1 MSNESKPPKQN
12 NNNNIKKDFK
22 SKFKIVLKL
31 LKASA
36 GIKMLSKELKIFLA
50 QLIFN
55 ERHIL
60 FGDCGPNLSKVEK
73 QEKWVEIF
81 IKLNAMGAN
90 IPDYKVPNLS
100 LIT

>member
-12 NNNNIKKDFK
+12 NNNNINKDFK
-22 SKFKIVLKL
+22 SKLFKKL

-36 GIKMLSKELKIFLA
+36 GIKMLSKEHKILLA
-50 QLIFN
+50 QMIFN
-55 ERHIL
+55 ERQVL

-81 IKLNAMGAN
+81 IKLNSMGAN